1 MDIGDWVL
9 AIGYWRLDI
18 GYWREVKGMKIW
30 KGIAIVVAL
39 VGINLLV
46 HQVVVRWDMT
56 NDRRYSIAP
65 TTRSLI
71 QSLNAPLQV
80 TILLDGELNA
90 GFLRLQRATIEMVE
104 ELEAARG
111 ERREARGAEIGYRV
125 SAENIP
131 QGLPPTVIHERTHKG
146 QTAQTTIYPYALVS
160 YKGKTTVI
168 ELLRNNRGLSGEENL
183 NHSIE
188 NLEFAFVEAI
198 HSLTRE
204 SVEKIAFLEGH
215 GELSEA
221 EVYDLSQ
228 ALSCYYQIDRGTL
241 GDETGILDD
250 YRAVIIA
257 DPQLPFSE
265 KDKYILD
272 QYLMQGGRILW
283 VVNGVRF
290 SSDFLSSQGKTPI
303 IPLDLQLNDMLF
315 RYGIR
320 VNPTLVQD
328 LQCLPMPVD
337 VSSDPQNPNWQPM
350 PWTYA
355 PLLLTSQASPITR
368 NVMQVSATMASC
380 IDFVGGEDG
389 IRKET
394 LLATSTNSKLTGTP
408 AEVDLSMFE
417 GSESDFQHAFIPV
430 AASLEGVFPSLYAH
444 LLPPEEL
451 TIHAPLRKQS
461 EPTKQIVV
469 AAGSTIRNEW
479 QQGQPLPL
487 GYDRYTQT
495 QFGNRDFMV
504 NAVLYLTDDTG
515 WMSLRQKQITLRLL
529 NDQRARDQRV
539 LAQVISIIVP
549 LTLLAIIGIVVII
562 VRKKRYVKQA

>member
-1 MDIGDWVL
+1 MRESGIGSP
-9 AIGYWRLDI
+9 I
-18 GYWREVKGMKIW
+18 REAGITMRVW
-30 KGIAIVVAL
+30 KGIAIVAAVVL
-39 VGINLLV
+39 VNVLV
-46 HQVVVRWDMT
+46 HHFVVRWDMT

-65 TTRSLI
+65 TTRALI
-71 QSLNAPLQV
+71 QSLDAPLQV

-90 GFLRLQRATIEMVE
+90 GFQRLQRATIEMVE
-104 ELEAARG
+104 ELEA
-111 ERREARGAEIGYRV
+111 IGYWQLGIEYRV
-125 SAENIP
+125 SAEEVP
-131 QGLPPTVIHERTHKG
+131 KGLSPTVIHERTHKG
-146 QTAQTTIYPYALVS
+146 QTAQTTVYPYALIT
-160 YKGKTTVI
+160 YKGKTAVV

-198 HSLTRE
+198 HSLARE

-221 EVYDLSQ
+221 EVFDLSQ
-228 ALSCYYQIDRGTL
+228 ALSHYYQIDRGTL
-241 GDETGILDD
+241 GNETGVLDE

-290 SSDFLSSQGKTPI
+290 SEQTLSENGMTPV
-303 IPLDLQLNDMLF
+303 IPLELNISDMLF
-315 RYGIR
+315 RYGVRI
-320 VNPTLVQD
+320 NPALVQD

-337 VSSDPQNPNWQPM
+337 VSDNPQQPNWQPM

-368 NVMQVSATMASC
+368 NIMQVSATMASC

-389 IRKET
+389 LQKTT
-394 LLATSTNSKLTGTP
+394 LLATSSNSKLTGTP
-408 AEVDLSMFE
+408 ATVDLSLFNGTE
-417 GSESDFQHAFIPV
+417 SEFQYAFVPV
-430 AASLEGVFPSLYAH
+430 AASIEGVFPSLYAH
-444 LLPPEEL
+444 LLPPEDL
-451 TIHAPLRKQS
+451 QLHAPLRKTS

-515 WMSLRQKQITLRLL
+515 WMALRQKQITLRLL
-529 NDQRARDQRV
+529 NDQRAREERIT
-539 LAQVISIIVP
+539 AQVVSIIMP
-549 LTLLAIIGIVVII
+549 LTILAIIGIAVIGI
-562 VRKKRYVKQA
+562 RKKRYTKQR

>member
-1 MDIGDWVL
+1 
-9 AIGYWRLDI
+9 
-18 GYWREVKGMKIW
+18 MKIW

-39 VGINLLV
+39 VLINILV
-46 HQVVVRWDMT
+46 HHFVVRWDMT

-65 TTRSLI
+65 TTQALM
-71 QSLNAPLQV
+71 QTLDAPLQV

-228 ALSCYYQIDRGTL
+228 ALSRYYQIDRGTL

-265 KDKYILD
+265 KDKYIID

-320 VNPTLVQD
+320 VNPALVQD

-337 VSSDPQNPNWQPM
+337 VGSDPQNPNWQPM

-417 GSESDFQHAFIPV
+417 GSENDFQHAFIPV

>member
-1 MDIGDWVL
+1 MREAGIGSP
-9 AIGYWRLDI
+9 I
-18 GYWREVKGMKIW
+18 REAGITMRVW
-30 KGIAIVVAL
+30 KGIAIVAAVVL
-39 VGINLLV
+39 VNVLV
-46 HQVVVRWDMT
+46 HHFVVRWDMT

-65 TTRSLI
+65 TTRALI
-71 QSLNAPLQV
+71 QSLDAPLQV

-90 GFLRLQRATIEMVE
+90 GFQRLQRATIEMVE
-104 ELEAARG
+104 ELEA
-111 ERREARGAEIGYRV
+111 IGYWQLGIEYRV
-125 SAENIP
+125 SAEEVP
-131 QGLPPTVIHERTHKG
+131 KGLSPTVIHERTHKG
-146 QTAQTTIYPYALVS
+146 QTAQTTVYPYALIT
-160 YKGKTTVI
+160 YKGKTAVV

-198 HSLTRE
+198 HSLARE

-221 EVYDLSQ
+221 EVFDLSQ
-228 ALSCYYQIDRGTL
+228 ALSHYYQIDRGTL
-241 GDETGILDD
+241 GNETGVLDD

-265 KDKYILD
+265 KEKYILD

-290 SSDFLSSQGKTPI
+290 SEQTLSENGMTPV
-303 IPLDLQLNDMLF
+303 IPLELNISDMLF
-315 RYGIR
+315 RYGVRI
-320 VNPTLVQD
+320 NPALVQD

-337 VSSDPQNPNWQPM
+337 VSDNPQQPNWQPM

-368 NVMQVSATMASC
+368 NIMQVSATMPSC

-389 IRKET
+389 LQKTT
-394 LLATSTNSKLTGTP
+394 LLATSSNSKLTGTP
-408 AEVDLSMFE
+408 ATVDLSLFNGTE
-417 GSESDFQHAFIPV
+417 SEFQYAFVPV
-430 AASLEGVFPSLYAH
+430 AASIEGVFPSLYAH
-444 LLPPEEL
+444 LLPPEDL
-451 TIHAPLRKQS
+451 QLHAPLRKTS

-515 WMSLRQKQITLRLL
+515 WMALRQKQITLRLL
-529 NDQRARDQRV
+529 NDQRAREERIT
-539 LAQVISIIVP
+539 AQVVSIIMP
-549 LTLLAIIGIVVII
+549 LTILAIIGIAVIGI
-562 VRKKRYVKQA
+562 RKKRYTKQR

>member
-1 MDIGDWVL
+1 MRV
-9 AIGYWRLDI
+9 
-18 GYWREVKGMKIW
+18 W
-30 KGIAIVVAL
+30 KGIAIVAAVVL
-39 VGINLLV
+39 VNVLV
-46 HQVVVRWDMT
+46 HHFVVRWDMT

-65 TTRSLI
+65 TTRALI
-71 QSLNAPLQV
+71 QSLDAPLQV

-90 GFLRLQRATIEMVE
+90 GFQRLQRATIEMVE
-104 ELEAARG
+104 DLEA
-111 ERREARGAEIGYRV
+111 IGYWQLSIEYRV
-125 SAENIP
+125 SAEEVP
-131 QGLPPTVIHERTHKG
+131 KGLSPTVIHERTHKG
-146 QTAQTTIYPYALVS
+146 QTAQTTVYPYALIT
-160 YKGKTTVI
+160 YKGKTAVV

-198 HSLTRE
+198 HSLARE

-221 EVYDLSQ
+221 EVFDLSQ
-228 ALSCYYQIDRGTL
+228 ALSQYYQIDRGTL
-241 GDETGILDD
+241 GNETGVLDE

-290 SSDFLSSQGKTPI
+290 SEQTLSENGMTPV
-303 IPLDLQLNDMLF
+303 IPLELNISDMLF
-315 RYGIR
+315 RYGVRI
-320 VNPTLVQD
+320 NPTLVQD

-337 VSSDPQNPNWQPM
+337 VSDNPQQPNWQPM

-368 NVMQVSATMASC
+368 NIMQVSATMASC

-389 IRKET
+389 LQKTT
-394 LLATSTNSKLTGTP
+394 LLATSSNSKLTGTP
-408 AEVDLSMFE
+408 ATVDLSLFNGTE
-417 GSESDFQHAFIPV
+417 SEFQYAFVPV
-430 AASLEGVFPSLYAH
+430 AASIEGVFPSLYAH

-451 TIHAPLRKQS
+451 QLHAPLRKTS

-515 WMSLRQKQITLRLL
+515 WMALRQKQITLRLL
-529 NDQRARDQRV
+529 NDQRAREERIT
-539 LAQVISIIVP
+539 AQVVSIIMP
-549 LTLLAIIGIVVII
+549 LTILAIIGIAVIGI
-562 VRKKRYVKQA
+562 RKKRYTKQR